1 MPSALS
7 ELKPSHLWRH
17 FEQILKIPHC
27 SGHEQGLADYI
38 VSQAKRL
45 DLFSKKDK
53 AGNVIVRKP
62 GTPGREKSGPIVL
75 QGHLDMVCEKNS
87 DVIHDF
93 ARDPIA
99 AEIRDGWVTARGTT
113 LGSDNGIGVAS
124 ALAVMEETAL
134 VHGPLEFVFTVDEE
148 TGLTGARKIEAGSL
162 QAKRLINLDSEEE
175 GTFTIGCA
183 GGADSEIHFPL
194 KRKKPKF
201 SQAYRLKI
209 SGLRGG
215 HSGLDIHQGR
225 GNAIQ
230 LLARVL
236 WQAMRHFGLELLGI
250 EGGNKRNAIP
260 REAWADFLL
269 APAKI
274 KSLTAFIQNACE
286 KIRDEYHAVETD
298 FRYTLELV
306 NGKKADPMTAACQEA
321 LVNFL
326 FTCPHGVLSMH
337 AEIAGLVETS
347 TNLAIVHCG
356 RNAAQVVCSSR
367 SSVSSALQ
375 ATRDKLK
382 AFVELSGAKIR
393 QPEGYPGWTPDMGSS
408 LLKILKAVHVQVFG
422 KEARIVAVHAGLECG
437 IIGERFPGMDMISFG
452 PTIEHPHS
460 PEERVHI
467 ASVENYWKLLT
478 TALQSLA

>member
-1 MPSALS
+1 MAPVLS
-7 ELKPSHLWRH
+7 ELKPSPLWKH
-17 FEQILKIPHC
+17 FDEILKIPHC
-27 SGHEQGLADYI
+27 SGNEQGLAEYI
-38 VSQAKRL
+38 LGQAKRL
-45 DLFSKKDK
+45 KLSAKKDQT
-53 AGNVIVRKP
+53 GNVLVRKP
-62 GTPGREKSGPIVL
+62 ATPGREKADTIVL
-75 QGHLDMVCEKNS
+75 QGHLDMVGEKNS
-87 DVIHDF
+87 DVVHDF
-93 ARDPIA
+93 RKDPIV
-99 AEIRDGWVTARGTT
+99 AEIRDGWVTANGTT

-124 ALAVMEETAL
+124 ALAVMEDAGL
-134 VHGPLEFVFTVDEE
+134 VHGPLEFLFTVDEE
-148 TGLTGARKIEAGSL
+148 TGLTGARKIAAGSL
-162 QAKRLINLDSEEE
+162 QGKKLINLDSEEE

-194 KRKKPKF
+194 KRKTPRLG
-201 SQAYRLKI
+201 QRCLLKI

-236 WQAMRHFGLELLGI
+236 WQMNERFAIELIGI

-260 REAWADFLL
+260 REAWADFFT

-274 KSLTAFIQNACE
+274 ESLTGFVQSACE
-286 KIRDEYHAVETD
+286 KIRDEYRIVEKD
-298 FRYTLELV
+298 FQYALQTADR
-306 NGKKADPMTAACQEA
+306 KKMNPMTAASQNA
-321 LVNFL
+321 LINFL
-326 FTCPHGVLSMH
+326 FTCPHGVLNMH
-337 AEIAGLVETS
+337 SEIAGLVETS
-347 TNLAIVHCG
+347 TNLAIIRC
-356 RNAAQVVCSSR
+356 RPNAAQIVCSSR
-367 SSVSSALQ
+367 SSVASALQ

-382 AFVELSGAKIR
+382 AFVELAGAKIR
-393 QPEGYPGWTPDMGSS
+393 QPQGYPGWTPDLGSS
-408 LLKILKAVHVQVFG
+408 LLKTLKAVHIQVFG

-460 PEERVHI
+460 PEERVNI